1 MKIYI
6 GADHAGYKL
15 KEHLKKEFNLID
27 LGNTKLNKKDNYPDF
42 AKKVSKKIKKEN
54 NSLGILICGSG
65 QGMCMAAN
73 KEKKIRASLGYST
86 KATKISRKDNDSNI
100 LCLAA
105 RELNKK
111 QAFKIVNAFLKTPFS
126 KLKRHKNRIDKI

>member
-15 KEHLKKEFNLID
+15 KEYLKKEFNLID
-27 LGNTKLNKKDNYPDF
+27 LGNTKLNKKDDYPDF
-42 AKKVSKKIKKEN
+42 AKKVSKKINKEK

-65 QGMCMAAN
+65 QGMCMTAN
-73 KEKKIRASLGYST
+73 KEKNIRAGLGYSV
-86 KATKISRKDNDSNI
+86 KATEISRRDNNINI

-111 QAFKIVNAFLKTPFS
+111 QTFKIVNTFLKTPFS
-126 KLKRHKNRIDKI
+126 KLKRHQKRIKKI

>member
-15 KEHLKKEFNLID
+15 KEYLKKEFNLID
-27 LGNTKLNKKDNYPDF
+27 LGNTKLNKKDDYPDF
-42 AKKVSKKIKKEN
+42 AKKVSKKINKEK

-65 QGMCMAAN
+65 QGMCMTAN
-73 KEKKIRASLGYST
+73 KEKNIRASLGYSV
-86 KATKISRKDNDSNI
+86 KATEISRRDNNINI

-111 QAFKIVNAFLKTPFS
+111 QTFKIVNTFLKTPFS
-126 KLKRHKNRIDKI
+126 KLKRHQKRIKKI

>member
-27 LGNTKLNKKDNYPDF
+27 LGNTNLNKKDDYPDF

-65 QGMCMAAN
+65 QGMCMTAN
-73 KEKKIRASLGYST
+73 KEKKIRASLGYSI

-111 QAFKIVNAFLKTPFS
+111 QAFKIVDTFLKTPFS
-126 KLKRHKNRIDKI
+126 KLKRHKNRINKI